1 MRKIDKENL
10 VKQVIV
16 GARENSIGVVLFHQ
30 VVGRILGVNVT
41 DMKCLDIIALKGS
54 ANPSQLA
61 KLTGLSTGSTTAMI
75 DRLEKRGLIERRPN
89 PEDRR
94 GAIVVLTNGA
104 AKKFPALFES
114 MAKAM
119 EALVSSYSEKE
130 LDTLSDFFRK
140 VTLLWK
146 DERERLQ
153 LRFGGKGRR

>member
-1 MRKIDKENL
+1 
-10 VKQVIV
+10 
-16 GARENSIGVVLFHQ
+16 
-30 VVGRILGVNVT
+30 
-41 DMKCLDIIALKGS
+41 
-54 ANPSQLA
+54 
-61 KLTGLSTGSTTAMI
+61 MI
-75 DRLEKRGLIERRPN
+75 DRLEKKGLIEPRAN

-104 AKKFPALFES
+104 AKKFPLLFES

-140 VTLLWK
+140 ITLLWK
-146 DERERLQ
+146 DEREQLQ

>member
-1 MRKIDKENL
+1 MRKIAKENL

-61 KLTGLSTGSTTAMI
+61 KLTGLSTGSTTAMM
-75 DRLEKRGLIERRPN
+75 DRLEKKGLIERRPN